1 MPDPTVKSTHPE
13 GSIIRIKGPIVDVRY
28 VNPGLESDLPKIYDQ
43 LNVLDK
49 AGKACLTLEVEAHLG
64 DNCVRTIALG
74 STQGLSRSMKVL
86 SDNQPIRVPVGD
98 SVLGTV
104 RNVLGEEVYAA
115 PKRRA
120 PEGPRVLQPVVKE
133 PPNLWDLSSGLTIF
147 PTQIKVVDLFTPLPR
162 GGKVGFF
169 GGAGVGKTVFLK
181 ELMHNLML
189 RDSPSGASARR
200 RVTSVFAGI
209 GERTREGNEDWED
222 LRDEEIFNRMCL
234 VYGQMNETPGL
245 RMRAANSATTIAE
258 SLRDKGDD
266 VVMFI
271 DNIYRYV
278 QAGSEV
284 STLLGKMPSEVG
296 YQPTLEMEIG
306 DLEER
311 IVSTG
316 TGSITAIQAVYVPA
330 DDMSDPALAALF
342 SHLDASIVME
352 RSIAEKGLYPAVDP
366 LKSTSRA
373 LNKEVIQNSLSSL
386 FELAAA
392 ANAGVTDRFSEEG
405 LKQLFENH
413 IRIAKSARA
422 LLSRFVE
429 LDNKVRL
436 LGRLSLNTEN
446 KETDDYDRAERLRMF
461 MTQQFITTRNA
472 EWPGYQV
479 PLWETLFGALVL
491 AAADIEQLRQID
503 PKEFRRK
510 GALNTIEQAKDLAST
525 NRPRIGDLLQTLP
538 EG

>member
-1 MPDPTVKSTHPE
+1 MSKKSTHPD
-13 GSIIRIKGPIVDVRY
+13 GLIIRIKGPIVDVRY
-28 VNPGLESDLPKIYDQ
+28 DNAGLETDLPKIYDQ
-43 LNVLDK
+43 LNVLDDK
-49 AGKACLTLEVEAHLG
+49 GKTTLTLEVEAHQG

-74 STQGLSRSMKVL
+74 STQGLKRAMKVR
-86 SDNQPIRVPVGD
+86 SDNLPIQVPVGE

-104 RNVLGEEVYAA
+104 RNVLGEEVYVSPNRDAQQSA
-115 PKRRA
+115 
-120 PEGPRVLQPVVKE
+120 ESLHPVVQE
-133 PPNLWDLSSGLTIF
+133 PPNLWDLNSGLTIF
-147 PTQIKVVDLFTPLPR
+147 PTYIKVVDLFAPLPR

-189 RDSPSGASARR
+189 GDSSAADSSRR

-222 LRDEEIFNRMCL
+222 LRDEEIFKRMCL
-234 VYGQMNETPGL
+234 IYGQMNETPGL

-258 SLRDKGDD
+258 HLRDKGDD

-311 IVSTG
+311 IVSTDK
-316 TGSITAIQAVYVPA
+316 GSITAIQAVYVPA

-342 SHLDASIVME
+342 SHLDSSIVLE

-373 LNKEVIQNSLSSL
+373 LSKEVIENSFDFLFKLATTSSTK
-386 FELAAA
+386 
-392 ANAGVTDRFSEEG
+392 NGDRFSDDA
-405 LKQLFENH
+405 LTQLLRNH
-413 IRIAKSARA
+413 IRIANAARA
-422 LLSRFVE
+422 LLTRFVE

-436 LGRLSLNTEN
+436 LGRLSLSPDNG
-446 KETDDYDRAERLRMF
+446 ETDDYDRADRLRMF
-461 MTQQFITTRNA
+461 LTQQFVTTRNV
-472 EWPGYQV
+472 EWPGYKV
-479 PLWETLFGALVL
+479 PLWETLFGVLVI
-491 AAADIEQLRQID
+491 AAGRIEELRKIEAS
-503 PKEFRRK
+503 EFRRK
-510 GALNTIEQAKDLAST
+510 GALATIDKARSLDSESRTKI
-525 NRPRIGDLLQTLP
+525 NDLLHELP
-538 EG
+538 EN